1 MAAQSRRCLFFSK
14 KKNRGCHSMA
24 MILARTYYTKNVHS
38 YVRMY
43 HLVCGQQYTH
53 VVRYI
58 CSALAG
64 FIIGVVCHNLF
75 VTPPNIPPKKYNIK
89 KTFGFPLTL
98 YFFTCAVVHVCSR
111 AVEAIGHAIRSHN
124 EDDGCRRPDGNVRAL
139 PAGGCVPPPLKRR
152 HHWQAPCSIVRFQHK
167 LLAH

>member
-1 MAAQSRRCLFFSK
+1 MFIFLK
-14 KKNRGCHSMA
+14 KKKSRLPFNGNDTSSH
-24 MILARTYYTKNVHS
+24 ILYQKRALICTYVPPRLRAAIHACGPIVHWRVS
-38 YVRMY
+38 S
-43 HLVCGQQYTH
+43 LV
-53 VVRYI
+53 
-58 CSALAG
+58 
-64 FIIGVVCHNLF
+64 LF
-75 VTPPNIPPKKYNIK
+75 VTPPNIPPQKKNNIK
-89 KTFGFPLTL
+89 KTFGCPLTL

-139 PAGGCVPPPLKRR
+139 PAGGCVPWPPLKRR